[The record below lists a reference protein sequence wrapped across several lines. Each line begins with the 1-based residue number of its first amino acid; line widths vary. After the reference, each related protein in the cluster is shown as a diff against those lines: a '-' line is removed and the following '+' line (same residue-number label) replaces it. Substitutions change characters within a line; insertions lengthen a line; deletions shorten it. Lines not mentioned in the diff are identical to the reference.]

1 MFIPTWSAPNA
12 PNLVLA
18 HMFKSMSPKHLL
30 LPIVTLLA
38 LAVAGCSKPA
48 EPSAPTSTTAPAAA
62 SPTPPAVTGSAYDT
76 VANTGKGFTVGAM
89 MSAQPVYVLFEPQCP
104 HCGHLW
110 EASKALQGKVKF
122 VWVPVAFNQGKS
134 LAQAAT
140 LLSSSTPL
148 ETMTEHEKSV
158 LAGTGGI
165 SASSDVAPELAQAVQ
180 ANTQL
185 LSTLGQDSVP
195 FVVAKHRKNGE
206 VITHTGAMDTD
217 ALAKFLGVE

>member
-1 MFIPTWSAPNA
+1 MPKTPARLLFP
-12 PNLVLA
+12 VLA
-18 HMFKSMSPKHLL
+18 
-30 LPIVTLLA
+30 TLI
-38 LAVAGCSKPA
+38 LAVAGCSKTGEA
-48 EPSAPTSTTAPAAA
+48 SAPAATTAPAAA
-62 SPTPPAVTGSAYDT
+62 AAPAAMTGSAYDT
-76 VANTGKGFTVGAM
+76 AASTGKGFTVGAM
-89 MSAQPVYVLFEPQCP
+89 MSAQPVYVLFEPSCP

-122 VWVPVAFNQGKS
+122 IWIPVAFNQGKS

-148 ETMTEHEKSV
+148 ETMSEHEKSV

-165 SASSDVAPELAQAVQ
+165 AASSSVPPELEQAIK

-185 LSTLGQDSVP
+185 LATLGQDSVP
-195 FVVAKHRKNGE
+195 FVVAKNRHSGE